1 MLGRRK
7 GSHLQSR
14 RCIMKRFTRY
24 AIGTILV
31 LGMSSA
37 WAQQRDLEVTMDVVP
52 ANASPGA
59 AGEIRLPTALP
70 DSSASPRGQDSSSFG
85 LGISTLARGDKGE
98 LTGQEFGDKISGEA
112 RNHIRTPNLP
122 PQSRRP

>member
-1 MLGRRK
+1 
-7 GSHLQSR
+7 
-14 RCIMKRFTRY
+14 MKRFTRY

-85 LGISTLARGDKGE
+85 LGISALARKGE
-98 LTGQEFGDKISGEA
+98 LTGQAFGDQVSGDA
-112 RNHIRTPNLP
+112 RNQIRTPNLP